1 MLGQVRSMALPERFL
16 TQMKS
21 EARRVWPIEACG
33 LMLGHIEKEVAHVS
47 DLILAE
53 NVEKSTVSFTIDPQ
67 TLLQVYLKAEAE
79 AKELVGIFH
88 SHPADA
94 KPSGVDIKFMRM
106 NPVVW
111 FIVSMP
117 RETYAAYRLEGKELI
132 PVRITLHKASA

>member
-1 MLGQVRSMALPERFL
+1 MLKEVRKMILPQKFVD
-16 TQMKS
+16 QMKS

-33 LMLGHIEKEVAHVS
+33 LMLGRIEGEAIRVS
-47 DLILAE
+47 DLVIAE

-88 SHPADA
+88 SHPAEA
-94 KPSGVDIKFMRM
+94 RPSGVDIKFMRM
-106 NPVVW
+106 NPVTW

-117 RETYAAYRLEGKELI
+117 SESYAAFRLEGNELV
-132 PVRITLHKASA
+132 PVKVVLD